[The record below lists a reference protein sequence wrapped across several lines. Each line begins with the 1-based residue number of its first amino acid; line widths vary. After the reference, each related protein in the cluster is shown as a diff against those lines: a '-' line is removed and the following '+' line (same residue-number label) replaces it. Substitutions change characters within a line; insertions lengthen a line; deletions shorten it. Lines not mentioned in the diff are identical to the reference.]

1 MIICQ
6 KIFPNK
12 NIKIFLIKSVGVI
25 KIASGDIISKN
36 KLYFYFML
44 KYVWKS
50 GVNNKIAITNQD
62 TIVITS
68 EFYSTEIENF
78 PTHKNN

>member
-1 MIICQ
+1 M
-6 KIFPNK
+6 
-12 NIKIFLIKSVGVI
+12 
-25 KIASGDIISKN
+25 SK
-36 KLYFYFML
+36 
-44 KYVWKS
+44 KS

-78 PTHKNN
+78 QHIKTISVIFALYM